1 MTFLSPL
8 LKGIILGLSLAAPPG
23 PVNAIIANRSLIHW
37 VLGSLVG
44 IGALSAD
51 LIFLSIALVLGSIV
65 PPNLIPYIG
74 VIGGLLMLYLAFQV
88 LFSNNKKNST
98 NNSKIEKKHGLWN
111 YATGLMLGLT
121 NPFQISW
128 WITVGVVLVSS
139 FGPFI
144 LFGFI
149 IGILLWVFS
158 FSITVYFGRRKTYIE
173 RSVRIISFLVLLVFS
188 LYIIYHSIGKLSL

>member
-1 MTFLSPL
+1 MSFLSPL
-8 LKGIILGLSLAAPPG
+8 IKGIILGLSLAAPPG
-23 PVNAIIANRSLIHW
+23 PVNAIIANRSLRHW
-37 VLGSLVG
+37 FFGSLVG

-51 LIFLSIALVLGSIV
+51 LIFLTIALVLGSIV
-65 PPNLIPYIG
+65 PPKLIPYIG
-74 VIGGLLMLYLAFQV
+74 IIGGLLMLYLAFQV
-88 LFSNNKKNST
+88 LLSTNKKTSI
-98 NNSKIEKKHGLWN
+98 NNSKIEKKYGLWN

-144 LFGFI
+144 LFGFV

-158 FSITVYFGRRKTYIE
+158 FSITVYFGRRKPYIE
-173 RSVRIISFLVLLVFS
+173 KGVRIISFLVLLTFS
-188 LYIIYHSIGKLSL
+188 LYIIYHSIGNIS